1 MCEVSQHPAPG
12 GTWLW
17 VAASLV
23 GIAGGVANYLLA
35 TAAAARA
42 EVAGVGPAALVSAV
56 LDLGCWL
63 VLGLLWLAL
72 LVPLRGGHGWA
83 RIALTGTAG
92 LGVLLDLMNLFGSWA
107 AIATAIAQLALLA
120 AALVRLHRAV
130 RPASL

>member
-1 MCEVSQHPAPG
+1 MSELRHRPAPG

-23 GIAGGVANYLLA
+23 GITGGVANYLLA
-35 TAAAARA
+35 TAAAAHT
-42 EVAGVGPAALVSAV
+42 EVAGVGAAALVSAV

-83 RIALTGTAG
+83 RIALTATAG

-107 AIATAIAQLALLA
+107 TIATAVVQLVLLA